1 MVVILNSILQVFPKH
16 IIKEIQNEGKKQH
29 KYIESENKIV
39 KQQAS
44 KLRKLSNMDNQVNN
58 EELEQYGRRVCP

>member
-1 MVVILNSILQVFPKH
+1 MVVILNSTLQVFPKY
-16 IIKEIQNEGKKQH
+16 IIKEMQNEGKKQH
-29 KYIESENKIV
+29 KYIESKNKIV